1 MSSAEQKLEAPAD
14 SKGVVRQLAAI
25 MFADMM
31 GYTALMQQ
39 DEEKARILRD
49 RMRVCLDGLTT
60 QYGGKVL
67 QFYGDGVLIIFL
79 SAADA
84 VRCASAIQLQMQK
97 EPVVP
102 LRIGLHSGEISYD
115 DHGVYGDC
123 VNVASRIESIA
134 SPGSVL
140 VSDKVYD
147 EIKNL
152 NTITTASM
160 GTFHLKNVK
169 RPIEVFAITSDGLA
183 VPSAAF
189 VAMKAGSDRSIA
201 VLPFRNLSADQENE
215 YFSDGI
221 SEEILNALSQVE
233 GLRVCSRSSSFRFKN
248 QEEDIRQIGQKL
260 GVSSV
265 LEGSVR
271 RGGNRVRISAQLVN
285 TADGYHIWSEVFDG
299 NLDDIFEV
307 QDEIATKIVDRL
319 KQKFSNR
326 TDNEPGTQASKEP
339 SVVVASTENVEA
351 YNLYLKGRFHW
362 NKSHPEDI
370 KKAIGAFEQAIALD
384 PEFASAYCML
394 SYCYSF
400 LGSAGV
406 IPKAEAFSKAKDYTL
421 KAIEIDP
428 NHAESHLSLASIKF
442 MQNWDF
448 AGAELSI
455 QKARSLGLNSS
466 ELNQLDGMLLVAQ
479 GRFTEAVDRI
489 DEALKREP
497 LSLSMMC
504 MLGDAYSFARRFDD
518 ALVQYD
524 KVIELDPNF
533 RRAYEGKGFVYLAKR
548 DAEKAIYFLEKYQS
562 MIGHP
567 LKGLGGL
574 GYAYGMGGLIDK
586 ARECLAKTK
595 ERERTEPGVNMGLE
609 FALIH
614 AGLGDLDKS
623 FEYLNNLY
631 EQRASVVCIGM
642 IYCARYPIL
651 QDIKADARFSQFL
664 STMGLDNS

>member
-1 MSSAEQKLEAPAD
+1 
-14 SKGVVRQLAAI
+14 
-25 MFADMM
+25 
-31 GYTALMQQ
+31 
-39 DEEKARILRD
+39 
-49 RMRVCLDGLTT
+49 
-60 QYGGKVL
+60 
-67 QFYGDGVLIIFL
+67 
-79 SAADA
+79 
-84 VRCASAIQLQMQK
+84 
-97 EPVVP
+97 
-102 LRIGLHSGEISYD
+102 
-115 DHGVYGDC
+115 

-134 SPGSVL
+134 APGSVL

-152 NTITTASM
+152 STITTASM

-183 VPSAAF
+183 VPSAAY

-201 VLPFRNLSADQENE
+201 VLPFRNLSAEPETE

-285 TADGYHIWSEVFDG
+285 TSDGYHIWSEVFDG

-339 SVVVASTENVEA
+339 SVVVASTDNVEA
-351 YNLYLKGRFHW
+351 YNLYLKGRFHR

-370 KKAIGAFEQAIALD
+370 HKAIGAFEQAIALD

-406 IPKAEAFSKAKDYTL
+406 VPKAEAFSKAKDYTL
-421 KAIEIDP
+421 RAIEIDP
-428 NHAESHLSLASIKF
+428 NHAESHLSHATIKF

-448 AGAELSI
+448 AGASASI
-455 QKARSLGLNSS
+455 QKAKSLGLNSS
-466 ELNQLDGMLLVAQ
+466 ELHQLDGMVLVAQ
-479 GRFTEAVDRI
+479 GRFNEAVDRI
-489 DEALKREP
+489 EEALKREP
-497 LSLSMMC
+497 LSLSMRC
-504 MLGDAYSFARRFDD
+504 MLGDAYSFARRFDE
-518 ALVQYD
+518 ALEQYD
-524 KVIELDPNF
+524 KVLELEPNF
-533 RRAYEGKGFVYLAKR
+533 RRAYEGKGFVYLAKY
-548 DAEKAIYFLEKYQS
+548 DPENAIRFLEQYQK

-574 GYAYGMGGLIDK
+574 GYAYGLAGYHDK
-586 ARECLAKTK
+586 ALDCLARTQ
-595 ERERTEPGVNMGLE
+595 ERERTEPGINMSLE
-609 FALIH
+609 YALIN
-614 AGLGDLDKS
+614 AGLGEINKS
-623 FEYLNNLY
+623 FEYLNSLY
-631 EQRASVVCIGM
+631 EQRSSVVCIGM

-651 QDIKADARFSQFL
+651 DEIKADPRFQQFMQ
-664 STMGLDNS
+664 SMGLQNS